1 MHLAKQFFF
10 LFRWHGTNLAENE
23 QVITE
28 ERQQKGLNL
37 LRHCPVSGAK
47 LSDTDVLGNYV
58 YMLVQMDAG
67 VGKNLQGGTF
77 RTASQVCPAPTC
89 SACLYGWYHCCWA
102 VNNNDLQTIIEAHL
116 LTS

>member
-1 MHLAKQFFF
+1 MCRLSRAYAHSPVVCTSPNSFFL

-47 LSDTDVLGNYV
+47 LSDTDILGNYV
-58 YMLVQMDAG
+58 YMIVQMDAG

-77 RTASQVCPAPTC
+77 RTASQVCPAPTML
-89 SACLYGWYHCCWA
+89 CLSLRVVSLWLGC
-102 VNNNDLQTIIEAHL
+102 Q
-116 LTS
+116 